1 VSTSEQVHIQRCSN
15 AFFVVLNMLMTH
27 PKHHRRGAGKMLVQQ
42 GINIADEAGLLCYLE
57 GSPAGHR
64 LYLSMGFKDV
74 ETLDMDMSE
83 YGLEGIHSHYVMIR
97 PAKLD

>member
-1 VSTSEQVHIQRCSN
+1 MSTSEQGSIQRCSN

-42 GINIADEAGLLCYLE
+42 GVDFADEARLPCYLE
-57 GSPAGHR
+57 SSPAGHR
-64 LYLSMGFKDV
+64 LYLSMGFEDV

-83 YGLEGIHSHYVMIR
+83 FGIEGIHPHYVMIK
-97 PAKLD
+97 PAKLG